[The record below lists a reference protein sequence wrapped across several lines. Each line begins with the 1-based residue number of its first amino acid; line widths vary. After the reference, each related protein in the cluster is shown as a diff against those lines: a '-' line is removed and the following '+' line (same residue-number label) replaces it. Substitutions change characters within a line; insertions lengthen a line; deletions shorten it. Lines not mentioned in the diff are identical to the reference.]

1 VITYHRVLPRL
12 VAAGFAVEPGMFV
25 TPATFRRHLRWLERG
40 FRVLPL
46 TEIVQRIAEG
56 RSLPRGACA
65 ITFDDGWRDNFD
77 HAWPALAE
85 RGLPATIF
93 LVTERVGTQGAFWP
107 DEVARRLRE
116 LGAPQRGELARRL
129 RLPERTRLPAP
140 IIEGLKALAEVE
152 RERLLDELRRAA
164 PREDARDREILSW
177 EEVERMA
184 RGGIDFESHGSEHLI
199 LTRVPRERAEADLL
213 RARTTLRE
221 RGLGRHGLLAY
232 PNGAFD
238 ARIVDLARRC
248 GHRAAFT
255 LQAGL
260 VASNGEPL
268 AFPRI
273 GLHED
278 VSAHSAEFHRAVPGS
293 ALRAAS

>member
-1 VITYHRVLPRL
+1 
-12 VAAGFAVEPGMFV
+12 MFV
-25 TPATFRRHLRWLERG
+25 TPATFRRHLRWLERA
-40 FRVLPL
+40 FHVLPL
-46 TEIVQRIAEG
+46 AEIVERIGEG
-56 RSLPRGACA
+56 RSLPLRACA

-107 DEVARRLRE
+107 DEVARRLRDLE
-116 LGAPQRGELARRL
+116 APQRAELARRL
-129 RLPERTRLPAP
+129 GLAEGTRLPAP
-140 IIEGLKALAEVE
+140 FIERLKSLTEGE
-152 RERLLDELRRAA
+152 RERQLDELRRAA
-164 PREDARDREILSW
+164 PRDAGCGREILSW

-184 RGGIDFESHGSEHLI
+184 RDGIDFESHGSEHLI
-199 LTRVPRERAEADLL
+199 LTRVPPERAEADLL

-238 ARIVDLARRC
+238 PRIVEVARRC

-255 LQAGL
+255 LQPGL
-260 VASNGEPL
+260 VARSGEPL
-268 AFPRI
+268 AYPRI